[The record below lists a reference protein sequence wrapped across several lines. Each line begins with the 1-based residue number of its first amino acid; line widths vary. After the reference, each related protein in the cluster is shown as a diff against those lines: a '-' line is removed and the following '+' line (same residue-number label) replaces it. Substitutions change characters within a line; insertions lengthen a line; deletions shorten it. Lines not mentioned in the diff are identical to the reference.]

1 MRKVIAIDFDG
12 TLFET
17 QYPTILSPR
26 KDVIDRALE
35 EQRNGAALILW
46 TCREGEHLRA
56 ALDACKEQGLVFD
69 AVNESLVE
77 WVDAWGND
85 PRKIGATEYWDDR
98 AVHMGK
104 DTIVPTTASLTPLTP
119 EELRWLDGK
128 PVWIEDRNDPE
139 NCGWTIWETERQDE
153 VLDEEYGKS
162 WAAYAHEM
170 KRSDLHLAARIA
182 DLSVESQALRNAANQ
197 YKVLLEEA
205 NTANRQLHTQVDA
218 MLQKT
223 RDMEYWMN
231 RAKRAEKAVSDMYKL
246 LLSVDDGVR
255 KKNLSMFRVTRPGA
269 PENRTPFQR
278 EMDRVEETHET
289 VIADIMKW

>member
-46 TCREGEHLRA
+46 TCREGDHLRA

-98 AVHMGK
+98 AIPVGYG
-104 DTIVPTTASLTPLTP
+104 PLTP
-119 EELRWLDGK
+119 DQLRLMDGK

-170 KRSDLHLAARIA
+170 KRSDLHLATRIA
-182 DLSVESQALRNAANQ
+182 ALSVESQAIRNAANQ
-197 YKVLLEEA
+197 YKALLVEA
-205 NTANRQLHTQVDA
+205 NTANRQLHTQVEA
-218 MLQKT
+218 MLQRI
-223 RDMEYWMN
+223 RDVEYWMN

-278 EMDRVEETHET
+278 EMDRVEEAHET
-289 VIADIMKW
+289 VIAEIMKW